1 MLACPDALKVKSIWP
16 RFMLDATAQSNELVN
31 LLPTHTSSWWPMV
44 EDVVGSPAAVG
55 LLDGLVHT
63 ALRHQEAMYLSIDGT
78 FRVCLPLLGQA
89 PFTAPKA
96 VRDKQPFGDDRSY
109 HRVLSVRGRTG
120 AVLALTPSKGEG
132 SEDICQ
138 CLLQSLPPD
147 ALQQVIHVASD
158 SPSGKLF
165 SELRKILPHMEGL
178 SLDPTHAAMHYE
190 QATGGRRTHG
200 SSLLRRF
207 LSKFSCHGAATSHNV
222 WGLMYDGTQSR
233 CLTTQEM
240 QLRDHVMEGTMNARR
255 ARRVIS
261 ESEMLETW
269 PTRIQFVEAVAALAA
284 DNKKDLSRKIDGT
297 KLTVAKI
304 LYNLVAADRL
314 EWLFNNL
321 RFRVGLNDVTKL
333 LLPSGTASN
342 EALHAELNAI
352 FRQTQQLHRST
363 LELKLQVIR
372 LAKLLAHGG
381 ALYSPTARQITSGHV
396 LARRLGQPL
405 WSTAAWK
412 AWVEQQRADQT
423 YQRKSLPLAA
433 QRMEEQAIIAT
444 SKGRTRP
451 AKKPAARRTPFTLQ
465 REAGIQRT
473 GVCKRQRRG
482 S

>member
-1 MLACPDALKVKSIWP
+1 
-16 RFMLDATAQSNELVN
+16 
-31 LLPTHTSSWWPMV
+31 
-44 EDVVGSPAAVG
+44 
-55 LLDGLVHT
+55 
-63 ALRHQEAMYLSIDGT
+63 
-78 FRVCLPLLGQA
+78 
-89 PFTAPKA
+89 
-96 VRDKQPFGDDRSY
+96 
-109 HRVLSVRGRTG
+109 
-120 AVLALTPSKGEG
+120 
-132 SEDICQ
+132 
-138 CLLQSLPPD
+138 
-147 ALQQVIHVASD
+147 
-158 SPSGKLF
+158 
-165 SELRKILPHMEGL
+165 
-178 SLDPTHAAMHYE
+178 
-190 QATGGRRTHG
+190 
-200 SSLLRRF
+200 
-207 LSKFSCHGAATSHNV
+207 
-222 WGLMYDGTQSR
+222 
-233 CLTTQEM
+233 
-240 QLRDHVMEGTMNARR
+240 MEGTMNARR

-342 EALHAELNAI
+342 EAQHAELNAI

-363 LELKLQVIR
+363 LELKLQVIH
-372 LAKLLAHGG
+372 LAKLL
-381 ALYSPTARQITSGHV
+381 
-396 LARRLGQPL
+396 
-405 WSTAAWK
+405 
-412 AWVEQQRADQT
+412 
-423 YQRKSLPLAA
+423 KSLPLAA

-473 GVCKRQRRG
+473 GMCKRQRRG

>member
-1 MLACPDALKVKSIWP
+1 M
-16 RFMLDATAQSNELVN
+16 
-31 LLPTHTSSWWPMV
+31 
-44 EDVVGSPAAVG
+44 
-55 LLDGLVHT
+55 
-63 ALRHQEAMYLSIDGT
+63 
-78 FRVCLPLLGQA
+78 
-89 PFTAPKA
+89 
-96 VRDKQPFGDDRSY
+96 
-109 HRVLSVRGRTG
+109 
-120 AVLALTPSKGEG
+120 
-132 SEDICQ
+132 
-138 CLLQSLPPD
+138 
-147 ALQQVIHVASD
+147 
-158 SPSGKLF
+158 
-165 SELRKILPHMEGL
+165 
-178 SLDPTHAAMHYE
+178 
-190 QATGGRRTHG
+190 
-200 SSLLRRF
+200 
-207 LSKFSCHGAATSHNV
+207 
-222 WGLMYDGTQSR
+222 
-233 CLTTQEM
+233 
-240 QLRDHVMEGTMNARR
+240 
-255 ARRVIS
+255 
-261 ESEMLETW
+261 
-269 PTRIQFVEAVAALAA
+269 EAVAALAA

-405 WSTAAWK
+405 WSAAAWK

-473 GVCKRQRRG
+473 GMCKRQRRG

>member
-31 LLPTHTSSWWPMV
+31 LLPTHTSSWRPMV

-120 AVLALTPSKGEG
+120 AVLALKGEG
-132 SEDICQ
+132 SEDTCQ

-165 SELRKILPHMEGL
+165 SELQKNFASHGRAILGPHPCCYALRTGDWRPK
-178 SLDPTHAAMHYE
+178 DPWVIAAPSVFVKVFMP
-190 QATGGRRTHG
+190 RR
-200 SSLLRRF
+200 
-207 LSKFSCHGAATSHNV
+207 CHLPQCVG
-222 WGLMYDGTQSR
+222 DGTQSR

-342 EALHAELNAI
+342 EAQHAELNAI

-363 LELKLQVIR
+363 LELKLQVIH
-372 LAKLLAHGG
+372 LAKLL
-381 ALYSPTARQITSGHV
+381 
-396 LARRLGQPL
+396 
-405 WSTAAWK
+405 
-412 AWVEQQRADQT
+412 
-423 YQRKSLPLAA
+423 KSLPLAA